1 MNLRSRLNLLV
12 TLVLLV
18 ILVISA
24 ALAVNTARENV
35 RAEVESM
42 MNFALPMMGSLLNEF
57 NHDKNIDKQSIL
69 KELSLT
75 HFRHLHIAFNN
86 SKPVNKNTENQKF
99 DLHAGPEKWFRILM
113 YQSLNDIKSHHFPVI
128 IKGILVGYIEVSPQ
142 PDAEITEAWEET
154 KTMLGMV
161 TLFFIVVNVLVYVIV
176 AKALKPITQITSAL
190 SEIEIGNLDAR
201 LPEFKLPEMD
211 VISQKFN
218 GMAGALETARKENQ
232 QLTQQIIQLQEAE
245 RKSIAQEL
253 HDEIGQHLTAVR
265 VDACA
270 IKRAEELSRAQSS
283 AEAIDHVVEQMIQ
296 IIRSMLQ
303 RLRPGGLDDLSFLD
317 ALHVMMSNW
326 QDRHPNIDF
335 NYKFSGEFV
344 LLPESVQLTLY
355 RVIQESLTN
364 ISRHAQAGKVH
375 VELVEEDSNI
385 KLNVTDDGQGFDL
398 ANSKVGFGLAGM
410 KERIYGLDGEFDIQ
424 TGLSQGVS
432 LKISIPKDEV

>member
-1 MNLRSRLNLLV
+1 MYESLRD
-12 TLVLLV
+12 
-18 ILVISA
+18 I
-24 ALAVNTARENV
+24 
-35 RAEVESM
+35 
-42 MNFALPMMGSLLNEF
+42 
-57 NHDKNIDKQSIL
+57 QS
-69 KELSLT
+69 
-75 HFRHLHIAFNN
+75 H
-86 SKPVNKNTENQKF
+86 QF
-99 DLHAGPEKWFRILM
+99 D
-113 YQSLNDIKSHHFPVI
+113 VI
-128 IKGILVGYIEVSPQ
+128 IRGADVGYIVVSPQ
-142 PDAEITEAWEET
+142 PDTEITEAWEET
-154 KTMLGMV
+154 KTMLGMI

-218 GMAGALETARKENQ
+218 GMAGALETARRENQ

-270 IKRAEELSRAQSS
+270 IKRADELSRAQNS

-364 ISRHAQAGKVH
+364 ISRHAQANKVQ
-375 VELVEEDSNI
+375 VELIEHASDI
-385 KLNVTDDGQGFDL
+385 QLNVIDDGQGFDL
-398 ANSKVGFGLAGM
+398 KGAKVGFGLAGM
-410 KERIYGLDGEFDIQ
+410 KERIFSLNGEFDIQ
-424 TGLSQGVS
+424 TEVSQGVS